1 RQNPDHDDAEAMF
14 SGQIEGLPM
23 IRASIACWGKTSL
36 GRFEDAV
43 TQLNHLEAVAGDQLT
58 VSGRVAARAAEA
70 EPAYFP
76 LATLRRERF
85 QDTACPQGVRKRDE
99 AAHRA
104 SAPFRPALGSDPV
117 VQI

>member
-1 RQNPDHDDAEAMF
+1 
-14 SGQIEGLPM
+14 
-23 IRASIACWGKTSL
+23 GKTAL
-36 GRFEDAV
+36 GGFEDVVA
-43 TQLNHLEAVAGDQLT
+43 QLNHVEAVAGDQLT

-85 QDTACPQGVRKRDE
+85 QDAARPQGVRKRDE

-104 SAPFRPALGSDPV
+104 NAPFRPALDSYPV
-117 VQI
+117 VQVQNVDGVPAQSPEALVD